1 MDKTDT
7 IPRIMK
13 KHHHEIEGLLNR
25 FRKHQ
30 GEPEQFPKT
39 FDKFKWELKK
49 HFLLE
54 EKAIFIFIY
63 QEDDEIYKM
72 KNEILSDHRA
82 ILKELDK
89 IEGDLKNN
97 ETVNIFGL
105 EERLKKHRDYEDDT
119 FYPKL
124 EEELDESKKK
134 EILTKIS
141 TPV

>member
-1 MDKTDT
+1 MEKTDT

-13 KHHHEIEGLLNR
+13 KHHYEIEGLLNR

-30 GEPEQFPKT
+30 NEPDEFPKT

-89 IEGDLKNN
+89 IESDLKNN
-97 ETVNIFGL
+97 ETINIFGL
-105 EERLKKHRDYEDDT
+105 EERLKKHTR
-119 FYPKL
+119 
-124 EEELDESKKK
+124 
-134 EILTKIS
+134 
-141 TPV
+141 